1 MALRQV
7 ERTGQSTPARAGKSS
22 SAEAR
27 FRQMKRH
34 PRNRSERAPAR
45 PAAALRRAPA
55 GSPATAR
62 TRPATARTRP
72 ATAGDRPHRTG
83 PGYCR
88 RSRRERLN
96 EPVQSATTAR

>member
-62 TRPATARTRP
+62 TRPATA
-72 ATAGDRPHRTG
+72 GDRPHRTG

>member
-22 SAEAR
+22 SAEAPPP
-27 FRQMKRH
+27 QMKPALPQSVREGPGPPGSGPSPG
-34 PRNRSERAPAR
+34 PRREPG
-45 PAAALRRAPA
+45 P
-55 GSPATAR
+55 
-62 TRPATARTRP
+62 ARTRP

-83 PGYCR
+83 PGHCR

-96 EPVQSATTAR
+96 EPIQSATTVR